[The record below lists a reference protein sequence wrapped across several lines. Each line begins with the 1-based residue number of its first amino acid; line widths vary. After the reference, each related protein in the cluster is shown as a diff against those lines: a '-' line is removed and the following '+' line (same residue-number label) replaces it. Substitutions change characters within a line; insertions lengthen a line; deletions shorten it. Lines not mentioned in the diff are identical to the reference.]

1 MLDPPADLVRPV
13 AHILERLGISYFVG
27 GSLASAA
34 YGFPRT
40 TLDAD
45 LVIDPTREQLDGLLE
60 ALQDDFYVSR
70 DAMVQALK
78 ERGSFNA
85 IHLSSGFKIDFFI
98 LGRSAFDR
106 ESFSR
111 RRPIKLDEPEEDLY
125 FYSPE
130 DTILRKLEWY
140 RKGGEVSEHQRRDVV
155 GILIV
160 QRGRLDDAYMKR
172 WAATLGVSDLLER
185 VTREAAAN

>member
-1 MLDPPADLVRPV
+1 MLDPPADLVVPV
-13 AHILERLGISYFVG
+13 ARILDRLGIPYFVG

-45 LVIDPTREQLDGLLE
+45 LVIDPTREQVDGLRE

-70 DAMVQALK
+70 DAMAQALK
-78 ERGSFNA
+78 ERDSFNA

-98 LGRSAFDR
+98 LGRGAFDR
-106 ESFSR
+106 ESFNR
-111 RRPIKLDEPEEDLY
+111 RRPIKLDEPEEVLF

-130 DTILRKLEWY
+130 DTVLRKLEWY
-140 RKGGEVSEHQRRDVV
+140 RKGGEVSEHQWRDVI
-155 GILIV
+155 GILVV
-160 QRGRLDDAYMKR
+160 QHGRLDDAYMKR

-185 VTREAAAN
+185 VTSEAAAG